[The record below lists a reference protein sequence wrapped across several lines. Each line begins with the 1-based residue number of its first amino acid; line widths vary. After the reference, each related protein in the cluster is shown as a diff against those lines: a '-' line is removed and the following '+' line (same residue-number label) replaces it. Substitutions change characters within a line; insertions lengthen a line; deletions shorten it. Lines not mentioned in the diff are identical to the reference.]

1 MNRIGFLD
9 TTLRDGELSPDF
21 SPSAAERL
29 RIARALEDA
38 GVDVIELAS
47 TADDEERFADSKRI
61 AGRLQRSTVC
71 CIAPIGDSDLEK
83 ARAFLDG
90 LPRPRIHLYLDARS
104 IRALE
109 ADADLR
115 EQTFASMAAIIGRA
129 RRELAE
135 VEFSPQDATRTDSRT
150 LAKVLRVALDA
161 GATVVNI
168 SDTTGTATPREIA
181 SLFDSL
187 SASLEDSG
195 EANWS
200 LHGHNHRGRA
210 ADNALAALQRG
221 AVQIEGTIN
230 GVGPAGGNTN
240 LIDVAAMI
248 KADER
253 LQGGLEHIDLRRLR
267 KIGSLAG
274 LRGFL

>member
-1 MNRIGFLD
+1 
-9 TTLRDGELSPDF
+9 
-21 SPSAAERL
+21 
-29 RIARALEDA
+29 
-38 GVDVIELAS
+38 
-47 TADDEERFADSKRI
+47 
-61 AGRLQRSTVC
+61 
-71 CIAPIGDSDLEK
+71 
-83 ARAFLDG
+83 
-90 LPRPRIHLYLDARS
+90 
-104 IRALE
+104 
-109 ADADLR
+109 
-115 EQTFASMAAIIGRA
+115 
-129 RRELAE
+129 
-135 VEFSPQDATRTDSRT
+135 QDATRTDSRT

-187 SASLEDSG
+187 SASLEDSR

-274 LRGFL
+274 LRGFLSSMARGRQAVDSPVSFRSVARSRSAPHSPACRNLRPAAWARPG

>member
-1 MNRIGFLD
+1 MMRIGFLD

-21 SPSAAERL
+21 RPSPAERL

-47 TADDEERFADSKRI
+47 TADDEERFADSRRI
-61 AGRLQRSTVC
+61 AAGLRRSTVC
-71 CIAPIGDSDLEK
+71 CIAPLGDADLEK
-83 ARAFLDG
+83 AFAFLDG

-109 ADADLR
+109 ADANLG
-115 EQTFASMAAIIGRA
+115 EQSLASMAAIIGRA
-129 RRELAE
+129 RRELAQ

-150 LAKVLRVALDA
+150 LAKIVQAALEA
-161 GATVVNI
+161 GATVINI
-168 SDTTGTATPREIA
+168 SDTTGTATPREIG

-187 SASLEDSG
+187 SASLAGSG
-195 EANWS
+195 EASWS

-221 AVQIEGTIN
+221 VMQIEGTIN
-230 GVGPAGGNTN
+230 GVGPAGGNTD